1 MIKKETKTITKEVA
15 YCDICGKRLSKK
27 EENMVGP
34 WACLHY
40 CRLYGYEDR
49 KKYEEEHDDF
59 SVALDLCQECN
70 DKMSDI
76 VLEEWYKFTEKFKD
90 IEELKKKIPYY
101 KDK

>member
-1 MIKKETKTITKEVA
+1 MRKTVTKTINEEIT

-27 EENMVGP
+27 EKNMVGP

-49 KKYEEEHDDF
+49 KRYEEDHDNF
-59 SVALDLCQECN
+59 SINLDLCQECN

-76 VLEEWYKFTEKFKD
+76 VLEEWYKFTQKFKNT
-90 IEELKKKIPYY
+90 EELKKKIPHSE
-101 KDK
+101 DK